1 MGAEGT
7 ATPSPARVAASPRL
21 CPCCWPR
28 GRAPSLG
35 TCPWCRPCCPP
46 ALGWPGASGFPS
58 TGLHP
63 RFGETLGIKSGCQ
76 TRSVPP
82 ASVSLAVTRR
92 DLIAV
97 SYFLC
102 TCSLFSPRKRLIA
115 PAERLVLRAR
125 RWHRSPGTPCGGT
138 GGSASPP
145 PVIQSPQGRKPNPSQ
160 GEALLW
166 TSPVGS
172 GVHGAAGALADPTGD
187 SKRSRCSSRLLL
199 EEVAGPILSPRG
211 CSG

>member
-7 ATPSPARVAASPRL
+7 ATPSPARVAVSPRL

-28 GRAPSLG
+28 GRALSLG

-58 TGLHP
+58 AGVHP
-63 RFGETLGIKSGCQ
+63 RFGETLGIKSRCQ
-76 TRSVPP
+76 TSSVPP

-125 RWHRSPGTPCGGT
+125 RRHRSPGTPCGGT

-145 PVIQSPQGRKPNPSQ
+145 PGDTEPPGEETKP
-160 GEALLW
+160 
-166 TSPVGS
+166 
-172 GVHGAAGALADPTGD
+172 
-187 SKRSRCSSRLLL
+187 
-199 EEVAGPILSPRG
+199 IPRG
-211 CSG
+211 SLAVDVPCGFWGARGRWGACRPHG

>member
-7 ATPSPARVAASPRL
+7 ATPSPARVAASPRP

-46 ALGWPGASGFPS
+46 ALGWPGTSGFPS

-63 RFGETLGIKSGCQ
+63 RFGETVGIKSRCQ
-76 TRSVPP
+76 TRSAPP
-82 ASVSLAVTRR
+82 ASVSLAVSRR

-97 SYFLC
+97 SYFHC
-102 TCSLFSPRKRLIA
+102 TCSLFSPRKRLVA

-125 RWHRSPGTPCGGT
+125 RRHRSPGTPWWDRGLSLTAPGDTEPPATCRGGNQTHPKGKPGCGRPLWILGCT
-138 GGSASPP
+138 GPLGRSPTPRVTANAADAP
-145 PVIQSPQGRKPNPSQ
+145 PGCCWRK
-160 GEALLW
+160 W
-166 TSPVGS
+166 
-172 GVHGAAGALADPTGD
+172 
-187 SKRSRCSSRLLL
+187 
-199 EEVAGPILSPRG
+199 RG
-211 CSG
+211 LF